1 MEEETEEMIIGHPGE
16 PEYHSQPLR
25 SLSSSPLFPFAAV
38 KIFNLG
44 KKRSLFV
51 IPVLPAVK
59 LTLISH
65 PV

>member
-38 KIFNLG
+38 KNFNLG

-51 IPVLPAVK
+51 IPVLTV
-59 LTLISH
+59 LYFLL
-65 PV
+65 